1 MRRAVTLWLF
11 PLFLAACADAV
22 DPSRTTPHL
31 VAPAPAAL
39 MHLVSSSGIEMVDL
53 GPGVATGV
61 NDRNEVVGFI
71 RESATVDRPQ
81 VDRPFVYRAG
91 ALTFLDALGAPS
103 GFASGI
109 NERGDIVGALQYVD
123 HGRAVVW
130 RGDVPTLMAQGAPG
144 SYDAGRGINDA
155 GDVVGES
162 SAAPFGAVLWRSGAM
177 TQLLPFPEL
186 VRADAKSIN
195 NAGIIVGFDMSSG
208 QIPIWNADNT
218 IRRLVNVHSVDHGG
232 KDINDDGV
240 FVGTDGR
247 AGGFKATL
255 DGPLTYLP
263 GLPGQMSTVEA
274 INRNGEVAGQSAS
287 DLGPAIAAMW
297 SASGVPT
304 DLGTFPGSTYSL
316 AVDLNNNG
324 WIVGTANT
332 ATGEMRAVLWR
343 ISSAPG
349 CADDII
355 ADLMNRVKTLDI
367 ADNRK
372 KPLLVKL
379 DAACRSLAAGRTQAA
394 IGQMGAFRNQVTA
407 YERARELSPAA
418 AAPLRERADAFIAR
432 LQ

>member
-1 MRRAVTLWLF
+1 
-11 PLFLAACADAV
+11 
-22 DPSRTTPHL
+22 
-31 VAPAPAAL
+31 
-39 MHLVSSSGIEMVDL
+39 
-53 GPGVATGV
+53 
-61 NDRNEVVGFI
+61 
-71 RESATVDRPQ
+71 
-81 VDRPFVYRAG
+81 
-91 ALTFLDALGAPS
+91 
-103 GFASGI
+103 
-109 NERGDIVGALQYVD
+109 
-123 HGRAVVW
+123 
-130 RGDVPTLMAQGAPG
+130 
-144 SYDAGRGINDA
+144 
-155 GDVVGES
+155 
-162 SAAPFGAVLWRSGAM
+162 M
-177 TQLLPFPEL
+177 TQLLPFPGL
-186 VRADAKSIN
+186 VRADARSIN
-195 NAGIIVGFDMSSG
+195 NAGIIVGIDVLSG

-218 IRRLVNVHSVDHGG
+218 MRRLVNVQSADHGG
-232 KDINDDGV
+232 KDINDGGV
-240 FVGTDGR
+240 FVGTDGS

-263 GLPGQMSTVEA
+263 GLPGQISFVEA
-274 INRNGEVAGQSAS
+274 INRNGEVAGQSS
-287 DLGPAIAAMW
+287 DLVSAIAAVW

-304 DLGTFPGSTYSL
+304 DLGTFAGSTYSL

-349 CADDII
+349 CADDIL
-355 ADLMNRVKTLDI
+355 ADLMNRVKVLDI

-372 KPLLVKL
+372 KPLQVKL

>member
-1 MRRAVTLWLF
+1 MRRAVTLSLF
-11 PLFLAACADAV
+11 PLFLAACNDAV
-22 DPSRTTPHL
+22 DPSSTTPHL
-31 VAPAPAAL
+31 VALAPAAP

-71 RESATVDRPQ
+71 RESGWMAH
-81 VDRPFVYRAG
+81 PFVYRAG
-91 ALTFLDALGAPS
+91 VLTSLDAFGAPYAY
-103 GFASGI
+103 ASGI
-109 NERGDIVGALQYVD
+109 NERGDIVGALQYGD
-123 HGRAVVW
+123 HGSAVVW

-155 GDVVGES
+155 GDVVGAS
-162 SAAPFGAVLWRSGAM
+162 TAAPFAAVLWRSGAM
-177 TQLLPFPEL
+177 TQILPFPAL
-186 VRADAKSIN
+186 ARAEAKSIN
-195 NAGIIVGFDMSSG
+195 NAGIIVGVDMSSG

-218 IRRLVNVHSVDHGG
+218 MRRLVSVRSWDFGG

-240 FVGTDGR
+240 FVGTDGG

-263 GLPGQMSTVEA
+263 GLPGQLSSVEA
-274 INRNGEVAGQSAS
+274 INRNGEVAGQSS
-287 DLGPAIAAMW
+287 DLFFANAAVW

-304 DLGTFPGSTYSL
+304 DLGTFLGSPYSL
-316 AVDLNNNG
+316 ALDLNNNG

-343 ISSAPG
+343 IPSAPP
-349 CADDII
+349 CADDIL
-355 ADLMNRVKTLDI
+355 ADLMNRVKVLAI

-379 DAACRSLAAGRTQAA
+379 EAACTSLAAGRTQAA
-394 IGQMGAFRNQVTA
+394 IGQIGAFRNQVTA
-407 YERARELSPAA
+407 YEHARELSPAA
-418 AAPLRERADAFIAR
+418 AASLRERADAFIAR
-432 LQ
+432 IR